1 MKGVAVSFCVPRGRL
16 STMEAG
22 KMKRILFIAALS
34 LATSPVLAGVIHPS
48 QAIIFEG
55 QAVIVEGTAHIQD
68 GAAGGTAMELSGG
81 GGHLTVVIPEQV
93 RTTLPDLA
101 SYEGKTVDVTGI
113 VAAGRWPQIT
123 ISRASQ
129 LKVASP

>member
-1 MKGVAVSFCVPRGRL
+1 
-16 STMEAG
+16 
-22 KMKRILFIAALS
+22 MKRILFIAALS
-34 LATSPVLAGVIHPS
+34 VATSPVLAGVIHPS

-68 GAAGGTAMELSGG
+68 GAAGGTAMELTGG
-81 GGHLTVVIPEQV
+81 GEGHLTVVIPEQL

-101 SYEGKTVDVTGI
+101 SYEGKIVDVTGI